1 MWSDES
7 GYQRSGAMVAKT
19 RGGIVT
25 DVNEFN
31 RRNIE
36 EFRSNHGQLGGP
48 FEGAPVL
55 LLHTSGARS
64 GQERVH
70 PLVYLPDDGR
80 YLLFASAGGVD
91 RSPAWYWNLI
101 AHPDA
106 SIEVGEDHLKVRAVE
121 LSGAERDAKYAEQA
135 HRYPQY
141 AEYQRMTTRTIPVVA
156 LIPAK
161 ETDGSQQIDFDALY
175 RGESPAAGVAP
186 ITTPPWDTKAPSD
199 SVIAWQTGGRIHGDV
214 LDVGCGLG
222 DNAIYLAKNGHRVT
236 GLDISPTALITA
248 EQRAKD
254 AGVEVTLAVADST
267 ELDGYTDAFDTV
279 IDVGQF
285 HVLDDKGRRR
295 YAQAAHRAA
304 RPGATLLLSCFSDA
318 NPVGQEWRP
327 AVSEGTLRDVLG
339 DAGWDIESL
348 EPATVS
354 GELDGAPV
362 EMGFWYL
369 RAQRRQ
375 KI

>member
-1 MWSDES
+1 
-7 GYQRSGAMVAKT
+7 
-19 RGGIVT
+19 VT

-36 EFRSNHGQLGGP
+36 EFRSHRGRLGGP

-55 LLHTSGARS
+55 LLHTRGARS

-70 PLVYLPDDGR
+70 PLVYLEDEGG

-101 AHPDA
+101 ANPDA
-106 SIEVGEDHLKVRAVE
+106 SIEVGDEHLKVRAVE

-141 AEYQRMTTRTIPVVA
+141 AEYQRMTTRSIPVLA
-156 LIPAK
+156 LIPTRTA
-161 ETDGSQQIDFDALY
+161 DGSQQMDFDALY
-175 RGESPAAGVAP
+175 RGESPGEGIASM
-186 ITTPPWDTKAPSD
+186 TTPPWDTKAPSD
-199 SVIAWQTGGRIHGDV
+199 SVIAWQTGGWIHGDV

-222 DNAIYLAKNGHRVT
+222 DNAIYLAKNGHTVT

-248 EQRAKD
+248 EQRSKD
-254 AGVEVTLAVADST
+254 AGVEVNLAVADST
-267 ELDGYTDAFDTV
+267 KLDGYTDAFDTV
-279 IDVGQF
+279 IDVGMF
-285 HVLDDKGRRR
+285 HVLDHDGRRR
-295 YAQAAHRAA
+295 YAEAAHRAT
-304 RPGATLLLSCFSDA
+304 RRGATLLLSCFSDA
-318 NPVGQEWRP
+318 NPVGKEWRP
-327 AVSEGTLRDVLG
+327 AVSKQTLRDVLD
-339 DAGWDIESL
+339 DAGWDIASL

-362 EMGFWYL
+362 EMAFWYL

-375 KI
+375 EI